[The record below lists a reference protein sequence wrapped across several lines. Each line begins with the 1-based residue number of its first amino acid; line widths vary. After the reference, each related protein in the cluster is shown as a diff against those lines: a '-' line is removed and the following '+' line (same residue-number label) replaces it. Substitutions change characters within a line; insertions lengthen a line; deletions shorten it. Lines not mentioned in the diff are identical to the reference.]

1 MSEQNLG
8 PIIKE
13 ARTALRLTQRELAA
27 AVGVKASH
35 IAYIENN
42 QRNPSLALLK
52 RLAETLGLQPRK
64 LLFLA
69 HPEARYLTGE
79 KETPGKNPAR
89 DAWSRF
95 SSNRVLLRRH
105 NVTRTEL
112 KVLKQVSLM
121 ENVSDPRN
129 YLFILNSIRLA
140 GDRDVH
146 AAWA

>member
-1 MSEQNLG
+1 MSERNLG

-27 AVGVKASH
+27 EVGVKASH
-35 IAYIENN
+35 IAYIEND
-42 QRNPSLALLK
+42 QRNPSLGLLK
-52 RLAETLGLQPRK
+52 RLAETLGLAPRK

-69 HPEARYLTGE
+69 HPEAKYLTGD
-79 KETPGKNPAR
+79 TRQPGKESAR
-89 DAWSRF
+89 SSWRRF
-95 SSNRVLLRRH
+95 SSNRILLRRH

-121 ENVSDPRN
+121 ENVADPRN

-140 GDRDVH
+140 GDRDVY
-146 AAWA
+146 AVWS

>member
-1 MSEQNLG
+1 MSDQNLG
-8 PIIKE
+8 PVIKD

-27 AVGVKASH
+27 EVGVKASH

-42 QRNPSLALLK
+42 QRKPSLGLLK
-52 RLAETLGLQPRK
+52 RLAETLGLEPRK
-64 LLFLA
+64 VLFLA
-69 HPEARYLTGE
+69 HPEARYLTG
-79 KETPGKNPAR
+79 PGTRAGATGAR
-89 DAWSRF
+89 TSWKRF

-105 NVTRTEL
+105 NVTRPEL
-112 KVLKQVSLM
+112 KILKQVSVM

-146 AAWA
+146 AAWS